1 MNDSGRLYMR
11 EFRNRDDERANR
23 YHIGIDT
30 FGPEKHR
37 DYVFA
42 VVNAQDFLSPHNTK
56 PEMFISTSFGVADD
70 DKSNPLSIK
79 SYMILSHALKIR
91 GMKFNKK
98 TGTLVYKD
106 KQGG

>member
-1 MNDSGRLYMR
+1 MR

-42 VVNAQDFLSPHNTK
+42 VVNAQDFLKARDNAPKDCDYFGGNH
-56 PEMFISTSFGVADD
+56 FVGSTHYWNLITLAGKQNEAYQKGMADAR
-70 DKSNPLSIK
+70 KELAI
-79 SYMILSHALKIR
+79 
-91 GMKFNKK
+91 NKK
-98 TGTLVYKD
+98 
-106 KQGG
+106 